1 MPSDGLLRLSMRWL
15 TETKYGVCPANFA
28 ASLNLA
34 KSSGVPAT
42 TPVSVEVKTAS
53 TYLGSALFLPVLLW
67 VTADSPAWSLVPG
80 AVSGPAAPAAGA
92 EDAAALGV
100 EPPAL
105 LEAVVGAA
113 VELLADGADP
123 SGELLAAGA
132 GAPAPQP
139 ANAKANIPVIPS
151 VAEIF

>member
-1 MPSDGLLRLSMRWL
+1 M
-15 TETKYGVCPANFA
+15 
-28 ASLNLA
+28 
-34 KSSGVPAT
+34 
-42 TPVSVEVKTAS
+42 
-53 TYLGSALFLPVLLW
+53 
-67 VTADSPAWSLVPG
+67 VPG

-105 LEAVVGAA
+105 LEAVAGAA